1 MRQDG
6 EGPASPAAPP
16 QPQTTHLSPAGHTP
30 TGGPGHAPS
39 ATLWTGGGGDACF
52 CGPVLL
58 LFLLPEVAPN
68 SLPYPQACLGFIGGW
83 VTSLPVSVSAPYLP
97 S

>member
-39 ATLWTGGGGDACF
+39 ATLWTGGGTHASVDLFF
-52 CGPVLL
+52 CSSFSPKSPLIPFPTHRPVWALL
-58 LFLLPEVAPN
+58 
-68 SLPYPQACLGFIGGW
+68 GGG
-83 VTSLPVSVSAPYLP
+83 
-97 S
+97 